1 MDFPGGASSKETTW
15 QSRRRKRVQS
25 LGWEDTLE
33 EEIVTHS
40 SILA

>member
-1 MDFPGGASSKETTW
+1 MDFPGGATSKETTW